1 MRHPCRLVG
10 KPAFH
15 ETKHPSSYNARRAS
29 LESFWKGQFGH
40 IHGVIVCDAYC
51 GNVSRQRSKAA
62 RPPDTEEN
70 VVLEFKPQPRC
81 GMSIFFFY
89 LHWKNDSY
97 QLWSFAAISDESPPE
112 VAAAVHDRC
121 IIPIWHEYLGT
132 RFDRDPNDL
141 EVLHAISD
149 DRQRSFYG
157 HRMAA

>member
-1 MRHPCRLVG
+1 
-10 KPAFH
+10 
-15 ETKHPSSYNARRAS
+15 
-29 LESFWKGQFGH
+29 
-40 IHGVIVCDAYC
+40 
-51 GNVSRQRSKAA
+51 
-62 RPPDTEEN
+62 
-70 VVLEFKPQPRC
+70 
-81 GMSIFFFY
+81 MSIFFFY

-97 QLWSFAAISDESPPE
+97 QLRSFAAISDESPPE